1 MNGSWIR
8 PCRAARRPKRYHF
21 FNTGVEPLLRLGDF
35 PEWSAN
41 MALYAKM
48 YLPVLFSFGIITAG
62 YVVLWVMN
70 GGGIDPG
77 PPNARL

>member
-1 MNGSWIR
+1 
-8 PCRAARRPKRYHF
+8 
-21 FNTGVEPLLRLGDF
+21 
-35 PEWSAN
+35 